1 MRDLV
6 APLRERT
13 FLLMWSA
20 NLLANLGFWMQDVTL
35 GWLVSGLTSSPSQVA
50 LVPAAAML
58 PTFLLS
64 LPAGALGDM
73 VDARKLLIGL
83 QAAIIAALL
92 CLAVAIRLDHLTI
105 AGLLVFAFV
114 SGTFNALASPSR
126 QAILPSIVGRD
137 NVRSAVMLNSI
148 SFNGSRAVG
157 PLIGGLLLAA
167 FGPFEAVLAYAGAC
181 VAVLGAFCLWS
192 HRPAPAPARV
202 DMWGN
207 LTDGLRYAW
216 NDSGLFRPLAT
227 AAVYFVCVSPLWAF
241 VPLIAKAFAAGNTG
255 VFGMFMMSIGLGAV
269 LGGFVPRLNG
279 GQGYYLSVRNSAAL
293 TAAAFLVI
301 ALAQSVPLALA
312 GFLLA
317 GIGWIGISAGINS
330 HVLLETDQRYRAR
343 MIAVVMIV
351 FSGSLS
357 AGSIF
362 WGQLA
367 RHIGI
372 LPCFVVA
379 AALLL
384 ILAAVVALRQ
394 ARSPGSPAEQA

>member
-50 LVPAAAML
+50 LIPAAAML

-64 LPAGALGDM
+64 LPAGALGDL
-73 VDARKLLIGL
+73 VDARKLLIGI
-83 QAAIIAALL
+83 QAAIVGTLL
-92 CLAVAIRLDHLTI
+92 CLAIAIKLDHLTI

-137 NVRSAVMLNSI
+137 NVRSAVMLGSI

-157 PLIGGLLLAA
+157 PLIGGALLAA
-167 FGPFEAVLAYAGAC
+167 FGPFEAVLAYAAAC
-181 VAVLGAFCLWS
+181 CAVLGAFCAWNYK
-192 HRPAPAPARV
+192 PAPRRARI
-202 DMWGN
+202 DMLGN
-207 LTDGLRYAW
+207 VTEGLRYAW
-216 NDSGLFRPLAT
+216 SNGSLYRPLAT
-227 AAVYFVCVSPLWAF
+227 SALYFVCVSPLWAF
-241 VPLIAKAFAAGNTG
+241 VPLIAKGFAAGNSG
-255 VFGMFMMSIGLGAV
+255 VFGLFMMSIGLGAV
-269 LGGFVPRLNG
+269 LGGFVPHLNG
-279 GQGYYLSVRNSAAL
+279 SKGYFPSLRNSAAL
-293 TAAAFLVI
+293 TALAFLVI
-301 ALAQSVPLALA
+301 ALAPSLAVSLG

-317 GIGWIGISAGINS
+317 GIGWIGVSAGINS
-330 HVLLETDQRYRAR
+330 HVLLETDERFRAR

-357 AGSIF
+357 LGSVV
-362 WGQLA
+362 WGQAA
-367 RHIGI
+367 RHVGM

-379 AALLL
+379 SVLLL
-384 ILAAVVALRQ
+384 TLAAIAALRQ
-394 ARSPGSPAEQA
+394 ARPHGSPAEQG